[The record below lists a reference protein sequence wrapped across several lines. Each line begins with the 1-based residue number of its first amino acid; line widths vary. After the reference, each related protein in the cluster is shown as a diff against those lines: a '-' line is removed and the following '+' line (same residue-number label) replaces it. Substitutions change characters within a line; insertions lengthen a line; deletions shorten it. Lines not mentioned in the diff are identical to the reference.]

1 MSSNP
6 KSAGPDDSEFR
17 ALWDRNFGPVSSYVR
32 RRVSPHGDRANDL
45 VAEVFIVAW
54 RRFDAVPQPPED
66 LPWLYGVAR
75 KVVASHFRSVQSRL
89 RLVERIADDLRE
101 GTDTSTNIDLRIE
114 RAVEQLSEVDRELF
128 RLICWEGLSQ
138 KEAGLVVGLTAKAV
152 ERRLQRARLKVRRQI
167 AVGVEPVTAISTASI
182 PPHHVL
188 NEERKVQ

>member
-32 RRVSPHGDRANDL
+32 RRVHPHGDRADDL
-45 VAEVFIVAW
+45 VAEVFMVAW
-54 RRFDAVPQPPED
+54 RRFDAVPQPPKD

-89 RLVERIADDLRE
+89 RLVERSADDLRR
-101 GTDTSTNIDLRIE
+101 GSDTSTSIDPRIE
-114 RAVEQLSEVDRELF
+114 RALEQLSEVDRELF
-128 RLICWEGLSQ
+128 RLICWEGLGQ

-152 ERRLQRARLKVRRQI
+152 ERRLQRARLKVRHQI
-167 AVGVEPVTAISTASI
+167 AVSVEPVTGISAASI
-182 PPHHVL
+182 TPHQVL

>member
-1 MSSNP
+1 MSINP
-6 KSAGPDDSEFR
+6 KSAAPDDSEFR

-32 RRVSPHGDRANDL
+32 RRVYPHGDRANDL

-66 LPWLYGVAR
+66 LAWLYGVAR

-89 RLVERIADDLRE
+89 RLVERIADDLRG
-101 GTDTSTNIDLRIE
+101 GTDTSTSIDPRIE
-114 RAVEQLSEVDRELF
+114 RALEQLSEVDRELF
-128 RLICWEGLSQ
+128 RLICWEGLGQ

-152 ERRLQRARLKVRRQI
+152 ERRLQRARLKVRHQI
-167 AVGVEPVTAISTASI
+167 AVSVVPVSATTTASL
-182 PPHHVL
+182 PLYQVL